1 MSESLN
7 KELSRMALLQK
18 TQERKRFNK
27 VEQDKR
33 LADWQLFYLNNLDIF
48 TEEFLEIPLH
58 QFQRELLL
66 NCRQYDVMDVIASR
80 GLSKTFCIALLAN
93 NLALILPNISILITS
108 MTLSQSNIII
118 KEKIDEMFTSEAS
131 TKVNSPILK
140 QLRKDGFIQFKNDK
154 NTGGLIVEYGNG
166 SKIFAVNCGE
176 SARGKRSNIV
186 IVDEAA
192 LIPKTIYDEV
202 IEPTLEPYK
211 FKGLELLPKQIFLT
225 SARTKDNWMWRH
237 LKGTVYEHYRGNKRQ
252 DDYKYGFFAGDA
264 YTAVMNGI
272 MKPATLRDRR
282 KKTDDFAFQTEYM
295 NIWLGEGKDA
305 IFKYSDFHEAQ
316 IWEDAFIPT
325 SSMDYI
331 SGRKREIKKNPN
343 EIRVMGV
350 DIAIVGGKNND
361 NTAITLG
368 VINTETGIRR
378 IEYIWAKSGMNS
390 ILQIM
395 MIKRLY
401 YDYECDYMIYDTQGV
416 GNVFYDLMTDTTED
430 AEFGRTKANGNPYP
444 AWNIN
449 QDKKLQLCSDAVLSD
464 KISKAMQEG
473 ERVMIPFAGVATS
486 NSDMHFAMWNTMR
499 DKKLILLKNKSEM
512 ESLLIDKDAKFYA
525 KSPEDRA
532 KILIPYLETD
542 LLINETID
550 LIATRNDKNLISVK
564 EKRIGMKDR
573 YMSMAMFN
581 LLCDNLC
588 SKFGLESGYEDLN
601 EEDFY
606 DIYDVTPNRNIIS
619 RSNKQS
625 SVEDDWEN
633 AFY

>member
-1 MSESLN
+1 M
-7 KELSRMALLQK
+7 
-18 TQERKRFNK
+18 
-27 VEQDKR
+27 
-33 LADWQLFYLNNLDIF
+33 
-48 TEEFLEIPLH
+48 
-58 QFQRELLL
+58 
-66 NCRQYDVMDVIASR
+66 
-80 GLSKTFCIALLAN
+80 
-93 NLALILPNISILITS
+93 
-108 MTLSQSNIII
+108 
-118 KEKIDEMFTSEAS
+118 
-131 TKVNSPILK
+131 
-140 QLRKDGFIQFKNDK
+140 
-154 NTGGLIVEYGNG
+154 
-166 SKIFAVNCGE
+166 
-176 SARGKRSNIV
+176 KRSNIV

-430 AEFGRTKANGNPYP
+430 PEFGRTRENGNPYK

-449 QDKKLQLCSDAVLSD
+449 QDKKLQLCSDAVISD
-464 KISKAMQEG
+464 KINKAMQEG
-473 ERVMIPFAGVATS
+473 ERVMSEQILQRGNAVERSRTRTIAQVAMLGAVAGVLMNLEFPIPFLAPSFYQLDFSEVPVMVGTFAMGPVAGILIELVKILVHLVTKGTMTAGVGDVANFLFGCAYVVPAGLIYRFRHKKSRVHAVAGMAAGTVLTAILACFVNAFVLLPAYGKAFGMPIETFIQMGS
-486 NSDMHFAMWNTMR
+486 AVHSSVNGLLTFA
-499 DKKLILLKNKSEM
+499 
-512 ESLLIDKDAKFYA
+512 LLIIAPFNIFKYA
-525 KSPEDRA
+525 LTSLIVFVIYK
-532 KILIPYLETD
+532 KIRVVLKGD
-542 LLINETID
+542 
-550 LIATRNDKNLISVK
+550 
-564 EKRIGMKDR
+564 
-573 YMSMAMFN
+573 
-581 LLCDNLC
+581 
-588 SKFGLESGYEDLN
+588 
-601 EEDFY
+601 
-606 DIYDVTPNRNIIS
+606 
-619 RSNKQS
+619 
-625 SVEDDWEN
+625 
-633 AFY
+633 